1 MNAKRTFW
9 LLVTPLLAVS
19 AASAQDVFVH
29 ERLTKIWETRPG
41 LKTPESVLYD
51 PAAKVLYVASVNQNP
66 WEKDGNGFI
75 SKLALDGGI
84 VALEWVK
91 GLSAPKGMGLAN
103 GHLYVTDVDELVEI
117 DPARAAVVKRYG
129 HPAAKNLNDV
139 ATSPEGTVFVSDSAG
154 HAIYRL
160 AAGKLEVLL
169 DSDEIAKTNGLL
181 VLGGDLLC
189 GLHTRLVALNLAAKT
204 VKPFVENTGGID
216 GIAAVGDGTFL
227 ISDWVGHV
235 FLVAPGQ
242 PIVKLLDTTP
252 KKINAADI
260 AFIAADRTL
269 LVPTF
274 FDDRV
279 VAYRLK

>member
-1 MNAKRTFW
+1 MNVTRTLW
-9 LLVTPLLAVS
+9 LVAAPLLAVS

-29 ERLTKIWETRPG
+29 ERLTRTWETQPG
-41 LKTPESVLYD
+41 LRTPESVLYD
-51 PAAKVLYVASVNQNP
+51 PSAKVLYVANVNQNP

-75 SKLALDGGI
+75 SKLALDGGFL
-84 VALEWVK
+84 ALEWVK

-103 GHLYVTDVDELVEI
+103 GHLYVTDIDELVEI
-117 DPARAAVVKRYG
+117 DPTRAVVVKRYG

-139 ATSPEGTVFVSDSAG
+139 ATSPDGTVFVSDSAG

-160 AAGKLEVLL
+160 AGGKLEVLL
-169 DSDEIAKTNGLL
+169 DSDEIAKTNGLF

-189 GLHTRLVALNLAAKT
+189 GLHTKLVSLDLATK
-204 VKPFVENTGGID
+204 VVEPFVENTGGID

-227 ISDWVGHV
+227 ISDWSGHV

-242 PIVKLLDTTP
+242 PTVKLLDTTP

-260 AFIAADRTL
+260 AFIPADRTL

-274 FDDRV
+274 FDDHV